1 MLFQA
6 GFTPRI
12 GDVDRGD
19 TVMDYLHEERE
30 RGITITAAAITFPW
44 KCMSRDSNK
53 SFTTQINLIDTP
65 GHVDFGIEV
74 ERSLRV
80 MDGAVTILDGSAGVE
95 AQTLGVWKQASRYG
109 VPRIIFVNKLDKV
122 GASMMDVVKEIEQ
135 KLTIPLVCQWPVC
148 DSNGELVAIDDFM
161 DDQRLTLDSLC

>member
-1 MLFQA
+1 MTFIKSISFLSRSFTSQASSIRNIGIIAHIDAGKTTITERMLFQA

-19 TVMDYLHEERE
+19 TVMDYLPEERE
-30 RGITITAAAITFPW
+30 RGIAAAAITFPW

-65 GHVDFGIEV
+65 GHVDFGIEM

-80 MDGAVTILDGSAGVE
+80 MDGAITILDGSAGVE
-95 AQTLGVWKQASRYG
+95 VQTLGVWKQAS
-109 VPRIIFVNKLDKV
+109 
-122 GASMMDVVKEIEQ
+122 
-135 KLTIPLVCQWPVC
+135 
-148 DSNGELVAIDDFM
+148 
-161 DDQRLTLDSLC
+161 